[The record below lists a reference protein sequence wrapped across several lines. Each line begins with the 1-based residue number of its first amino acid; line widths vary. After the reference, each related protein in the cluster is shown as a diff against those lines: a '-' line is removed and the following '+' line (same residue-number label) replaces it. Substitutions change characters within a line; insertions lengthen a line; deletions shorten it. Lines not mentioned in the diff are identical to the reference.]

1 MKKLIN
7 IGFFFKICLFLCS
20 EDPVFVIIAWFLLLM
35 LFSLWCH
42 QLFFKKNNLTLF
54 LRYVKSFHT
63 DLGRITG
70 NQARCIIL
78 SDKSISPS
86 EATCLVSKTTRHC
99 SSD

>member
-42 QLFFKKNNLTLF
+42 QLFFLK
-54 LRYVKSFHT
+54 
-63 DLGRITG
+63 
-70 NQARCIIL
+70 Q
-78 SDKSISPS
+78 SDTVLKI
-86 EATCLVSKTTRHC
+86 R
-99 SSD
+99 